1 MIIKHSN
8 INSYVKIPI
17 KLISVFPRIRM
28 SNQAIQFG
36 EIKERTDY
44 TKELVIYNE
53 GERDV

>member
-1 MIIKHSN
+1 
-8 INSYVKIPI
+8 
-17 KLISVFPRIRM
+17 M